1 MNRIYKFSPG
11 FIFLFGY
18 FFWNNHS
25 VIIQAGNAIFIL
37 LFVAILALIPA
48 LIIYFR
54 NKRKNQTNVE
64 ILDESKKTIITPDFY
79 QLLSKFIFFIGVFVC
94 VGLLFLRIWA

>member
-1 MNRIYKFSPG
+1 MNRIYKFSPV

-25 VIIQAGNAIFIL
+25 IIIQAGNAMFIL
-37 LFVAILALIPA
+37 LFVAILASIPA

-54 NKRKNQTNVE
+54 NKRKHQTNVE
-64 ILDESKKTIITPDFY
+64 ILDESKQTITATNFY
-79 QLLSKFIFFIGVFVC
+79 QLLSKFIFFIGIFVC